1 MIAVL
6 AFSTQCR
13 ACCQLDDKFLNQR
26 QSLMHGDLRGLE
38 NCLMAARVWSASSA
52 GIGFVFFLATC
63 IRGYCGPALQQTYS
77 WPCGQWHGR
86 ETQNDLSL
94 GLDFTLTI
102 TSVFDSRGAAGVR
115 GQRIKEGSPETL
127 NR

>member
-38 NCLMAARVWSASSA
+38 NCLMAAERECLVC
-52 GIGFVFFLATC
+52 GIGFVFF
-63 IRGYCGPALQQTYS
+63 
-77 WPCGQWHGR
+77 
-86 ETQNDLSL
+86 
-94 GLDFTLTI
+94 
-102 TSVFDSRGAAGVR
+102 
-115 GQRIKEGSPETL
+115 
-127 NR
+127 

>member
-52 GIGFVFFLATC
+52 GDWICFFLATC

-77 WPCGQWHGR
+77 WPCGPMARPGDPERSEFRIGFHAD
-86 ETQNDLSL
+86 NNF
-94 GLDFTLTI
+94 GL
-102 TSVFDSRGAAGVR
+102 
-115 GQRIKEGSPETL
+115 
-127 NR
+127 